1 MMSSELREA
10 LSEIIDLI
18 GKWRNDGVM
27 EQWQYQQLFDI
38 AENAIPK
45 PLRNCASRYEA
56 PQEHEEL
63 PDGRLT

>member
-1 MMSSELREA
+1 MSSELKEA

-38 AENAIPK
+38 ADNAISK
-45 PLRNCASRYEA
+45 QLRNCASCYEA
-56 PQEHEEL
+56 LQEHKEL
-63 PDGRLT
+63 PDRRLT

>member
-1 MMSSELREA
+1 MSSELREA

-18 GKWRNDGVM
+18 DKWRNDGVM

-38 AENAIPK
+38 ADNAISK
-45 PLRNCASRYEA
+45 QLRNCTSRREA
-56 PQEHEEL
+56 LQEREEL

>member
-1 MMSSELREA
+1 MSSELREA

-38 AENAIPK
+38 ADNAISK
-45 PLRNCASRYEA
+45 QLRNCASHYEA
-56 PQEHEEL
+56 LREHKEL
-63 PDGRLT
+63 PNRRLT